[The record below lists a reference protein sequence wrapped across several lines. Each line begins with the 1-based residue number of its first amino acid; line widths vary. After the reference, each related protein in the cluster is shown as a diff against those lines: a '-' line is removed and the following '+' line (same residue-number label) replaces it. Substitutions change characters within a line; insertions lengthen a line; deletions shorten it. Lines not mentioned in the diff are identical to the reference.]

1 MAFPYIQFLA
11 VQLGEREDRRRAR
24 RNLTLVR
31 RNLRDTQ
38 DPFSVTDIEFMR
50 CYRLNKDACQDLI
63 AQVEVVMI
71 NEDVIKK
78 IPPFITVITLYS
90 FSLSFFYYLL
100 FFLGSLCIVV
110 FCFWKLSTRCWLQLN
125 ECSKPSYSK

>member
-78 IPPFITVITLYS
+78 IPPFITVLCA
-90 FSLSFFYYLL
+90 LSFFAS
-100 FFLGSLCIVV
+100 GSYQRGVG
-110 FCFWKLSTRCWLQLN
+110 
-125 ECSKPSYSK
+125 YSLMNAVSQATVL